1 MEYVLIQW
9 PILGQRQIGLSAIA
23 VRSVLP
29 ETFEPVRRQFRVP
42 GRVLDIAM
50 PEVMLDGSG
59 ILAIVGEFVARRM
72 AQHVRVDGKLNAGV
86 LAGPGHD
93 FSDRIRCERRFAFT
107 DE

>member
-1 MEYVLIQW
+1 MQW
-9 PILGQRQIGLSAIA
+9 PILGQRQIGLSATA
-23 VRSVLP
+23 MHSVLP

-59 ILAIVGEFVARRM
+59 ILAIVGEFVACRM
-72 AQHVRVDGKLNAGV
+72 AQHMWVDGKRNAGA

-93 FSDRIRCERRFAFT
+93 FSDRIRGERRFAFT

>member
-1 MEYVLIQW
+1 
-9 PILGQRQIGLSAIA
+9 
-23 VRSVLP
+23 
-29 ETFEPVRRQFRVP
+29 
-42 GRVLDIAM
+42 
-50 PEVMLDGSG
+50 
-59 ILAIVGEFVARRM
+59 M

>member
-1 MEYVLIQW
+1 MNI
-9 PILGQRQIGLSAIA
+9 
-23 VRSVLP
+23 VLP

-72 AQHVRVDGKLNAGV
+72 AHACAGGWETQCRRAGVERVSILVANSFLLLVAGV
-86 LAGPGHD
+86 LTVAAQ
-93 FSDRIRCERRFAFT
+93 SAT
-107 DE
+107 V